1 MEKLTALS
9 CEEFVRV
16 LSSAAPV
23 PGGGGA
29 SALVGAI
36 GMALG
41 SMVGSLTTGQKK
53 YAAVEEDIQRL
64 LARSQTIQTELLA
77 LVMRDAEVFEPVA
90 KAYGMPSATDT
101 EKTQKQQVM
110 EKVLRE
116 AALVPAEIMDQCIAA
131 LEVTAE
137 FAQKGSAL
145 AVSDAGVSA
154 TACRAGLEG
163 ASLNVYINTKMMK
176 DREFADRLNRE
187 TQEKVARGAKLA
199 EEIFTNVTQKLINQ

>member
-41 SMVGSLTTGQKK
+41 SMVGSLTTGKKK

-90 KAYGMPSATDT
+90 KTYGMPSATDA

>member
-1 MEKLTALS
+1 MENFTALS

-41 SMVGSLTTGQKK
+41 SMVGSLTTGKKK

-64 LARSQTIQTELLA
+64 LAQSQEIEAKLLA

-90 KAYGMPSATDT
+90 KAYGMPTATDE
-101 EKTQKQQVM
+101 EKAQKQQVM
-110 EKVLRE
+110 EQVLRE
-116 AALVPAEIMDQCIAA
+116 AALVPAEIMNQCLAA

-137 FAQKGSAL
+137 FAQKGSVL

-154 TACRAGLEG
+154 TVCRAGLEG

-176 DREFADRLNRE
+176 DRAFAKQLNRE
-187 TQEKVARGAKLA
+187 TKEKVLRGAKLA
-199 EEIFTNVTQKLINQ
+199 EQIFTNVTQKLTNQ

>member
-41 SMVGSLTTGQKK
+41 SMVGSLTTGKKK
-53 YAAVEEDIQRL
+53 YAAVEDDIQRL

-90 KAYGMPSATDT
+90 KAYGMPSATDA

>member
-41 SMVGSLTTGQKK
+41 SMVGSLTTGKKK

-90 KAYGMPSATDT
+90 KAYGMPSATDA

-145 AVSDAGVSA
+145 TVSDAGVSA

>member
-1 MEKLTALS
+1 MEKITALS
-9 CEEFVRV
+9 CEDFVEV
-16 LSSAAPV
+16 LSTSAPV

-41 SMVGSLTTGQKK
+41 GMVGSLTTGKKK
-53 YAAVEEDIQRL
+53 YAEVEEDIQRL
-64 LARSQTIQTELLA
+64 LAESRQIQAKLLA
-77 LVMRDAEVFEPVA
+77 LVLRDAEVFEPVA
-90 KAYGMPSATDT
+90 KAYGMPTATDE
-101 EKTQKQQVM
+101 EKAQKQQVM

-116 AALVPAEIMDQCIAA
+116 AALVPAEIMDQCFAA

-137 FAQKGSAL
+137 FAEKSSTL

-154 TACRAGLEG
+154 TVCRAGLEG

-187 TQEKVARGAKLA
+187 TQEKVTRGAKLA
-199 EEIFTNVTQKLINQ
+199 EEIFTNVTRKLTNQ

>member
-41 SMVGSLTTGQKK
+41 SMVGSLTTGKKK

>member
-41 SMVGSLTTGQKK
+41 SMVGSLTTGKKK

-90 KAYGMPSATDT
+90 KAYGMPSATDA
-101 EKTQKQQVM
+101 EKAQKQQVM

-116 AALVPAEIMDQCIAA
+116 AELVPAEIMDQCIAA

>member
-1 MEKLTALS
+1 MEKITALS
-9 CEEFVRV
+9 CEDFVEV
-16 LSSAAPV
+16 LSTSAPV

-41 SMVGSLTTGQKK
+41 GMVGSLTTGKKK

-64 LARSQTIQTELLA
+64 LAESRQIQAKLLA
-77 LVMRDAEVFEPVA
+77 LVLRDAEVFEPVA
-90 KAYGMPSATDT
+90 KAYGMPTATDE
-101 EKTQKQQVM
+101 EKAQKQQVM

-116 AALVPAEIMDQCIAA
+116 AALVPAEIMDQCLAA
-131 LEVTAE
+131 LEVTVE
-137 FAQKGSAL
+137 FAEKGSTL

-154 TACRAGLEG
+154 TVCRAGLEG

-187 TQEKVARGAKLA
+187 TQEKVTRGAKLA
-199 EEIFTNVTQKLINQ
+199 EEIFTNVTRKLTNQ

>member
-41 SMVGSLTTGQKK
+41 SMVGSLTTGKKK

-90 KAYGMPSATDT
+90 KAYGMPSATDA

>member
-41 SMVGSLTTGQKK
+41 SMVGSLTTGKKK

-90 KAYGMPSATDT
+90 KAYGMPSATDA
-101 EKTQKQQVM
+101 EKAQKQQVM

>member
-41 SMVGSLTTGQKK
+41 SMVGSLTTGKKK

-90 KAYGMPSATDT
+90 KAYGMPSATDA
-101 EKTQKQQVM
+101 EKAQKQQVM

-137 FAQKGSAL
+137 FAQKGSAF

>member
-1 MEKLTALS
+1 VEKLTALS

-41 SMVGSLTTGQKK
+41 SMVGSLTTGKKK

-90 KAYGMPSATDT
+90 KTYGMPSATDA

-154 TACRAGLEG
+154 TVCRAGLEG

>member
-41 SMVGSLTTGQKK
+41 SMVGSLTTGKKK

-90 KAYGMPSATDT
+90 KAYGMPSATDA
-101 EKTQKQQVM
+101 EKAQKQQVM
-110 EKVLRE
+110 KKVLRE

>member
-41 SMVGSLTTGQKK
+41 SMVGSLTTGKKK

-64 LARSQTIQTELLA
+64 LARSQTIQTELLT

>member
-41 SMVGSLTTGQKK
+41 SMVGSLTTGKKK

-90 KAYGMPSATDT
+90 KAYGMPSATDA
-101 EKTQKQQVM
+101 EKAQKQQVM

-137 FAQKGSAL
+137 FVQKGSAL

>member
-16 LSSAAPV
+16 LSSAAPI

-41 SMVGSLTTGQKK
+41 SMVGSLTTGKKK

-90 KAYGMPSATDT
+90 KAYGMPSATDA
-101 EKTQKQQVM
+101 EKAQKQQVM